1 MTQPFKM
8 ESVLRHR
15 KHREEAAQMAFATA
29 LRQLTRARRA
39 LEDLI
44 RSRQAH
50 QQELKLKMQANARA
64 DELVR
69 YHRYLDRLDREIE
82 SQAGIVEALEAEKEE
97 KRAALLAALK
107 DRKVLEKLK
116 AHYLE
121 TEARDQRAQE
131 QKRMNE
137 AAVNRYQNRRRQ
149 ADATEKG

>member
-1 MTQPFKM
+1 M

-15 KHREEAAQMAFATA
+15 KHLEEAAQMAFAAA
-29 LRQLTRARRA
+29 LRRLNQARRA

-44 RSRQAH
+44 RNQQAY
-50 QQELKLKMQANARA
+50 QQELKRKMQANARA

-69 YHRYLDRLDREIE
+69 YHRYLGRLDREIG
-82 SQAGIVEALEAEKEE
+82 SQTDIVEALEVEKEE

-121 TEARDQRAQE
+121 TEARGQRAQE
-131 QKRMNE
+131 QKLMNE
-137 AAVNRYQNRRRQ
+137 AAVNRYQNRNRQ
-149 ADATEKG
+149 TDATEKG

>member
-1 MTQPFKM
+1 M

-15 KHREEAAQMAFATA
+15 KHLEEAAQMAFAAA
-29 LRQLTRARRA
+29 LRRLTQARRA

-44 RSRQAH
+44 RNQQAY
-50 QQELKLKMQANARA
+50 QQELKRKMQANARA

-69 YHRYLDRLDREIE
+69 YHRYLGRLDREIG
-82 SQAGIVEALEAEKEE
+82 SQTDIVEALEVEKEE

-121 TEARDQRAQE
+121 TEARGQRAQE
-131 QKRMNE
+131 QKLMNE
-137 AAVNRYQNRRRQ
+137 AAVNRYQNRNRQ
-149 ADATEKG
+149 TDATEKG

>member
-1 MTQPFKM
+1 M

-15 KHREEAAQMAFATA
+15 KHLEEAAQMAFAAA
-29 LRQLTRARRA
+29 LRRLTQARRA

-44 RSRQAH
+44 RNQQAY
-50 QQELKLKMQANARA
+50 QQELKRKMQANARA

-69 YHRYLDRLDREIE
+69 YHRYLGRLDREIG
-82 SQAGIVEALEAEKEE
+82 SQTDIVEALEVEKEE
-97 KRAALLAALK
+97 KRAALLEALK

-121 TEARDQRAQE
+121 TEARGQWAQE
-131 QKRMNE
+131 QKLMNE
-137 AAVNRYQNRRRQ
+137 AAVNRYQNRQRQ